1 MSSINLSEFVINPY
15 TDNAYFDTE
24 EFIHAVKVG
33 VRTLDKLIDEA
44 EDKSLTVCEDCGSE
58 ENVGMRLTG
67 WYTTMCL
74 DCLKKEVKERNYP
87 QRWRRNSDDKLFW
100 VNIDGT
106 LEEINEE
113 EQK

>member
-1 MSSINLSEFVINPY
+1 MAKKKEEQTIVEKIYDYYNKIGINAIKN
-15 TDNAYFDTE
+15 TE
-24 EFIHAVKVG
+24 ASK
-33 VRTLDKLIDEA
+33 LDKLIDEA

-58 ENVGMRLTG
+58 QNVGMRLTG
-67 WYTTMCL
+67 WYTTMCF

-106 LEEINEE
+106 LEEINED
-113 EQK
+113 EQQ